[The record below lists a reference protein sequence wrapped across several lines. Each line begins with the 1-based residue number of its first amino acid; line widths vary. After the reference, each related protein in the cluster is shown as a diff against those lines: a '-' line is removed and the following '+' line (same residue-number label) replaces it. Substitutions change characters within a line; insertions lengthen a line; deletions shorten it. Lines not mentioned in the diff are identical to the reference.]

1 METYKDKLAPWE
13 KKNAYYSNVNL
24 GKTVKDMK
32 AILKDQ
38 TEEMIA
44 AQTDS
49 AEEIVVGQGVT
60 EDVLQELDYDIKS
73 VGQGMSGLKAA
84 FEWGIS
90 DVVWCIEKKTEELQD
105 VMMNIYRVP
114 DGKMDQLRHNADEAF
129 ARGDMAGAMEKFAEI
144 EPMISDDFSVCIN
157 YGMIYLF
164 HAIDKRKA
172 LVYFDRAIKYVR
184 PYSTYYT
191 SYALLYKA
199 LINRDLGFIEEAER
213 CASEAVG
220 LSPGFAEA
228 MYQNAQYNALLNRPE
243 QAIPLLKKAIKE
255 DIVYCLKILW
265 ERDFQP
271 ISAEI
276 AELYEGIRNE
286 KNEKVKEAL
295 GEAKKNVIKL
305 TTVAKGIK
313 KLGHDVPQECSV
325 ELLEEGSSEI
335 NKLVNNNSIF
345 DAHYAGILLPLL
357 AKKFERQKELLRRKG
372 NEIYIDVDRQIQDL
386 SAGMSGK
393 KKKGGTL
400 TFLIHFLCGQIVAL
414 PFGWY
419 IGVPLGI
426 CVTEVLLF
434 AICFY
439 INVIQPQSQWKDI
452 STKQNEKDK
461 IEAVVKK
468 L

>member
-105 VMMNIYRVP
+105 VMMNIYKVP

-144 EPMISDDFSVCIN
+144 ESMISDDFSVCIN

-255 DIVYCLKILW
+255 GY
-265 ERDFQP
+265 
-271 ISAEI
+271 
-276 AELYEGIRNE
+276 
-286 KNEKVKEAL
+286 
-295 GEAKKNVIKL
+295 
-305 TTVAKGIK
+305 
-313 KLGHDVPQECSV
+313 
-325 ELLEEGSSEI
+325 
-335 NKLVNNNSIF
+335 
-345 DAHYAGILLPLL
+345 
-357 AKKFERQKELLRRKG
+357 
-372 NEIYIDVDRQIQDL
+372 
-386 SAGMSGK
+386 
-393 KKKGGTL
+393 
-400 TFLIHFLCGQIVAL
+400 
-414 PFGWY
+414 
-419 IGVPLGI
+419 
-426 CVTEVLLF
+426 
-434 AICFY
+434 
-439 INVIQPQSQWKDI
+439 
-452 STKQNEKDK
+452 
-461 IEAVVKK
+461 
-468 L
+468 

>member
-13 KKNAYYSNVNL
+13 KKNAYYNGVVL
-24 GKTVKDMK
+24 GKKVKDMK
-32 AILKDQ
+32 AILKGQ

-44 AQTDS
+44 AQIDS
-49 AEEIVVGQGVT
+49 AEEIVVGQGIT
-60 EDVLQELDYDIKS
+60 EDVLQELDYNLKS

-105 VMMNIYRVP
+105 VMLDIYKVP
-114 DGKMDQLRHNADEAF
+114 DGKMDQLRNNADDAF
-129 ARGDMAGAMEKFAEI
+129 AKGDMAGAMEMFAEI
-144 EPMISDDFSVCIN
+144 ESMIHDDFSVSVS

-164 HAIDKRKA
+164 HKIDKEKA
-172 LVYFDRAIKYVR
+172 LTYFDKAIKYVR

-199 LINRDLGFIEEAER
+199 LINRDLGLIGDAEK
-213 CASEAVG
+213 CASEAVS

-228 MYQNAQYNALLNRPE
+228 MYQNAQYNAIMNRPE
-243 QAIPLLKKAIKE
+243 EAIPLLKKAIKG

-276 AELYEGIRNE
+276 AELYEELRNE
-286 KNEKVKEAL
+286 KNEKVKEVL
-295 GEAKKNVIKL
+295 EEAKKNVIKL
-305 TTVAKGIK
+305 TVVAKGIK
-313 KLGHDVPQECSV
+313 KLGHNVPEECSV
-325 ELLEEGSSEI
+325 ELLEEGNSEI

-357 AKKFERQKELLRRKG
+357 SKKFARQKELLRRKG
-372 NEIYIDVDRQIQDL
+372 NEIYIDVDRQLQEL
-386 SAGMSGK
+386 SAGVGGK
-393 KKKGGTL
+393 KKKGGTIK
-400 TFLIHFLCGQIVAL
+400 FLIHFLCGQIVAL

-426 CVTEVLLF
+426 CITEGLLF

-452 STKQNEKDK
+452 TTKQNEKDK
-461 IEAVVKK
+461 IEEVVKK

>member
-13 KKNAYYSNVNL
+13 KKNAYYSNVQL
-24 GKTVKDMK
+24 GKKVKDMK

-44 AQTDS
+44 AQINS
-49 AEEIVVGQGVT
+49 AEEIVVGQGIT
-60 EDVLQELDYDIKS
+60 EDVLQELDYDKKS

-90 DVVWCIEKKTEELQD
+90 DVVWCIEKKTEELQN
-105 VMMNIYRVP
+105 VMMEIYKVP
-114 DGKMDQLRHNADEAF
+114 DGKMDQLRHSADDAF
-129 ARGDMAGAMEKFAEI
+129 ARGDMAEAMEIFAEI
-144 EPMISDDFSVCIN
+144 ELLIKDDFSICIN

-164 HAIDKRKA
+164 HTIDKERA
-172 LVYFDRAIKYVR
+172 LGYFDRAIRYVR

-199 LINRDLGFIEEAER
+199 LINRDLGLIGDAEK
-213 CASEAVG
+213 CASEAVS

-228 MYQNAQYNALLNRPE
+228 MYQNAQYNAIMNRPE
-243 QAIPLLKKAIKE
+243 EAIPLLKKVIKE

-276 AELYEGIRNE
+276 AELYEELRNE
-286 KNEKVKEAL
+286 KNEKIKEAL

-313 KLGHDVPQECSV
+313 KLGHDVPEDCSV
-325 ELLEEGSSEI
+325 ELLEEGNSEI

-345 DAHYAGILLPLL
+345 DAHYAGILLPFLS
-357 AKKFERQKELLRRKG
+357 KKFARQKEILRRKG

-386 SAGMSGK
+386 SAGVSGK
-393 KKKGGTL
+393 KKKGGTI
-400 TFLIHFLCGQIVAL
+400 TFLIHFLCGQVVAL

-426 CVTEVLLF
+426 CITEGLLF

-452 STKQNEKDK
+452 TAKQNEKDK
-461 IEAVVKK
+461 IEEVVKK

>member
-24 GKTVKDMK
+24 GKTVKIMK
-32 AILKDQ
+32 ANLKDQ

-44 AQTDS
+44 VQTDS

-60 EDVLQELDYDIKS
+60 EDMLQELDYDIKS

-90 DVVWCIEKKTEELQD
+90 DVVWCIEKRTEELQD
-105 VMMNIYRVP
+105 VMMSIYKVP

-129 ARGDMAGAMEKFAEI
+129 AMGDMERAIELFAEVESLI
-144 EPMISDDFSVCIN
+144 KDDFSICVS

-164 HAIDKRKA
+164 HKIDKEKA
-172 LVYFDRAIKYVR
+172 LVYFDRAIKYVK

-191 SYALLYKA
+191 SYAMLYKA
-199 LINRDLGFIEEAER
+199 LIKRDFGLIEEAEK
-213 CASEAVG
+213 CANEAVAI
-220 LSPGFAEA
+220 SPGLAEA
-228 MYQNAQYNALLNRPE
+228 KYQNAQYNALLNRPE
-243 QAIPLLKKAIKE
+243 KAIPLLKKAIDE

-271 ISAEI
+271 ISSEI
-276 AELYEGIRNE
+276 AELYEKIRDE
-286 KNEKVKEAL
+286 KNEKIKEAL
-295 GEAKKNVIKL
+295 GEAKKNVTVL
-305 TTVAKGIK
+305 TNAVKGIE
-313 KLGHDVPQECSV
+313 KLGYDVPQECSV
-325 ELLEEGSSEI
+325 ELLEEGNNEI
-335 NKLVNNNSIF
+335 DKLVKNNSIF
-345 DAHYAGILLPLL
+345 DAYYAGILLPFLSKKL
-357 AKKFERQKELLRRKG
+357 ARQKELLRRKG
-372 NEIYIDVDRQIQDL
+372 NELYINLDRQIQDL

-400 TFLIHFLCGQIVAL
+400 PFLIHFLCGQIVAF

-419 IGVPLGI
+419 IGLPLGI
-426 CVTEVLLF
+426 CITECLLF

-452 STKQNEKDK
+452 SAKQNEKDK
-461 IEAVVKK
+461 IERVVKK

>member
-114 DGKMDQLRHNADEAF
+114 DGKMDQLRHNADDAF

-144 EPMISDDFSVCIN
+144 ESMISDDFSVCVG

-164 HAIDKRKA
+164 HTIDKEKA
-172 LVYFDRAIKYVR
+172 LVYFDRAIKYAR

-191 SYALLYKA
+191 SYALLYKG
-199 LINRDLGFIEEAER
+199 LIKRDLGLIEEAEK
-213 CASEAVG
+213 CSSEAIR
-220 LSPGFAEA
+220 LSPGLTEA

-243 QAIPLLKKAIKE
+243 KAITLLKKILF
-255 DIVYCLKILW
+255 IV
-265 ERDFQP
+265 
-271 ISAEI
+271 
-276 AELYEGIRNE
+276 
-286 KNEKVKEAL
+286 
-295 GEAKKNVIKL
+295 
-305 TTVAKGIK
+305 
-313 KLGHDVPQECSV
+313 
-325 ELLEEGSSEI
+325 
-335 NKLVNNNSIF
+335 
-345 DAHYAGILLPLL
+345 
-357 AKKFERQKELLRRKG
+357 
-372 NEIYIDVDRQIQDL
+372 
-386 SAGMSGK
+386 
-393 KKKGGTL
+393 
-400 TFLIHFLCGQIVAL
+400 
-414 PFGWY
+414 
-419 IGVPLGI
+419 
-426 CVTEVLLF
+426 
-434 AICFY
+434 
-439 INVIQPQSQWKDI
+439 
-452 STKQNEKDK
+452 
-461 IEAVVKK
+461 
-468 L
+468 